1 MLSVK
6 QAAAYA
12 CVSETVVR
20 GWLKDG
26 LTHLRLG
33 ARGKRGKIA
42 IQREDLDTWLA
53 GFRVTNRPA
62 PSEPAPARRLPAF
75 KHLRLS

>member
-6 QAAAYA
+6 EAAAYA

-26 LTHLRLG
+26 LTHYRLG
-33 ARGKRGKIA
+33 AKGKRGKVT
-42 IQREDLDTWLA
+42 IQREDLDAWLA
-53 GFRVTNRPA
+53 SFKVTKKRP
-62 PSEPAPARRLPAF
+62 EPAKAPAALPSVF
-75 KHLRLS
+75 RHLKLT